1 MTEKIMMVK
10 KIFWS
15 FCSVRH
21 GQKVVCGN
29 KSKKVSLDHA
39 EVTVPKIR
47 EILRTKFEVEETIRA
62 DIKYY
67 ENDFEEWVDLGSDSE
82 ECIQNLNVIK
92 VKIF

>member
-1 MTEKIMMVK
+1 M
-10 KIFWS
+10 
-15 FCSVRH
+15 
-21 GQKVVCGN
+21 
-29 KSKKVSLDHA
+29 
-39 EVTVPKIR
+39 PKIR

-92 VKIF
+92 VKFF

>member
-1 MTEKIMMVK
+1 MTEKIMMFE

-29 KSKKVSLDHA
+29 KSKKVLLDHA
-39 EVTVPKIR
+39 EETVPKIR
-47 EILRTKFEVEETIRA
+47 EILRTKFEVEENIRA

-82 ECIQNLNVIK
+82 ECIQNLKVIK
-92 VKIF
+92 VKFF